1 MMHSKSVETPLVVGY
16 TLSKSMYPKTDD
28 EREQMK
34 DVPYRSAIGS
44 LMYAMVCTRPDI
56 CYAVGLV
63 ARFQSNPGLD
73 HWQAVKRIMRYLK
86 GTSHYSLC
94 YHGDGS
100 SKIYGFS
107 DADLAGDPD
116 GSRSTFGFA
125 FKLANG
131 LISWRSKKQSCVATS
146 TMELLR
152 CPMQRKKRYG

>member
-1 MMHSKSVETPLVVGY
+1 
-16 TLSKSMYPKTDD
+16 
-28 EREQMK
+28 MK

-86 GTSHYSLC
+86 GTSHYALC

-116 GSRSTFGFA
+116 GSRSTSGFA

-146 TMELLR
+146 TMEAVFVALSDAAKEAVWLKSLYDALLDSKDTTWSV
-152 CPMQRKKRYG
+152 MVYTNS